1 VKTRLLGFLVV
12 ALLACA
18 VLACLTAAD
27 ALAAVG
33 GPVWR
38 QRQNYRAPAVAAQ
51 PQARNTQLYSNQNS
65 RPSGSNGWNASNTW
79 YNVPSYG
86 NYAPPPYATSRSAF
100 YQVGPVPALGGV
112 RSLSGW
118 GGAR

>member
-1 VKTRLLGFLVV
+1 MNARKIVLGLIVV
-12 ALLACA
+12 AA
-18 VLACLTAAD
+18 LACLTAAD

-33 GPVWR
+33 GPLWR
-38 QRQNYRAPAVAAQ
+38 QRQNYRAPAVASQVKAG
-51 PQARNTQLYSNQNS
+51 NTQVYSNQNY
-65 RPSGSNGWNASNTW
+65 RPSGSSGWNASNTW